1 MTLVMLLTMTAEIY
15 VYVIKRRGIGYDL
28 SGNTVHLTF
37 RRLHVAKQNAR
48 QRFTRKK
55 KLNIGLLGNPQ
66 LFPELTSPIIF
77 S

>member
-15 VYVIKRRGIGYDL
+15 VYVIKRRGLRYDL

-48 QRFTRKK
+48 QRFTKK
-55 KLNIGLLGNPQ
+55 KRY
-66 LFPELTSPIIF
+66 
-77 S
+77 